1 MLWRSRVA
9 EGRGTIAAMFCRTCG
24 TQLDAGARF
33 CPGCG
38 TGVAA
43 TTTTTATPL
52 TRDRPEMLQSLP
64 ASIELCSVWRRLGGY
79 LLDSVLVIVTL
90 FIGWLVWSIIVWGR
104 GQSPGKQLLGMRV
117 IRTDNLTAARR
128 GLMFGRFCAIWLIG
142 FVAGATIIGYA
153 LFFWLCWDQ
162 NRQEIWDKMCNTVV
176 VNDRD
181 NLLDP
186 RHEQIPAA
194 MPPVPLG

>member
-1 MLWRSRVA
+1 
-9 EGRGTIAAMFCRTCG
+9 MFCRNCG
-24 TQLDAGARF
+24 TQLAADARF
-33 CPGCG
+33 CPSCG
-38 TGVAA
+38 TSTAA
-43 TTTTTATPL
+43 TATATAAGGSIAPAFAGSV
-52 TRDRPEMLQSLP
+52 TRDRTEMLQPLP
-64 ASIELCSVWRRLGGY
+64 ASVELCSVWRRLGGY
-79 LLDSVLVIVTL
+79 LLDGLLVIVTL

-104 GQSPGKQLLGMRV
+104 GQSPAKQLLGMRV

-142 FVAGATIIGYA
+142 VVAGATIIGYV
-153 LFFWLCWDQ
+153 LYFWLCWDK

-194 MPPVPLG
+194 MPPVPLS